1 MLTLVRKKLE
11 RSLELVKE
19 RELELVASRAE
30 VKRLKV
36 ARLDDLV
43 KVQSYKLKAQ
53 ERQERI
59 VRDGCRWGRVDR
71 SIPAVVGLGLTG
83 AFSLACEARDG
94 RGRFLESTFSGG
106 LGWGLVCGRTG

>member
-36 ARLDDLV
+36 ARLDDLL
-43 KVQSYKLKAQ
+43 KVQSYKLKAE
-53 ERQERI
+53 ERQQRI
-59 VRDGCRWGRVDR
+59 VRDGCR
-71 SIPAVVGLGLTG
+71 LGLVG
-83 AFSLACEARDG
+83 
-94 RGRFLESTFSGG
+94 
-106 LGWGLVCGRTG
+106 